1 MSRVRYPANHT
12 GRVKVY
18 YTFAGGQRVVQV
30 RLNTTGALLTDAV
43 EAFNLVLGNNTQA
56 FTNDVVFTHAEH
68 IPEGGNVAA
77 PFVWTPVTGNGGSA
91 LDPFYYPRFV
101 SVVAKTH
108 LGGAVKWSFYGI
120 AGLPNDNS
128 YRLLPNELPSIFA
141 DFLGDFLL
149 FITSQGVVAAD
160 GADVLP
166 KTYLNIGYN
175 AYYQRKRRRG

>member
-1 MSRVRYPANHT
+1 MARTKYPSNNT

-18 YTFAGGQRVVQV
+18 YTFAGGQRVLQV
-30 RLNTTGALLTDAV
+30 RLDTTGTLLTDAV
-43 EAFNLVLGNNTQA
+43 EALNLVLGNNRQA
-56 FTNDVVFTHAEH
+56 FTNDLVFTHAEH
-68 IPEGGNVAA
+68 IPKDGDVAT
-77 PFVWTPVTGNGGSA
+77 PFAWTPVTGNGGSA
-91 LDPFYYPRFV
+91 LDPFYWPRFV
-101 SVVAKTH
+101 SVVAKTY

-128 YRLLPNELPSIFA
+128 YRLLPNELPSIHA
-141 DFLGDFLL
+141 DLLGDFLL

-160 GADVLP
+160 GAAVLP